1 MNLEEAF
8 SFHDREKLPY
18 CYTLFQ
24 PYSSQFF
31 EFLEEAKSK
40 EHWSADDR
48 EFLGNSDLGTFDYFE
63 EQFVP
68 LDLPILCEAKAE
80 YQGQKVELNKPKR
93 GGDKKFYV
101 YVRDPQTKNIK
112 KVSFGAEGGGGSL
125 KVKFNDSKARSSF
138 AARHDCKNKTDKTK
152 PSYWPCRLPK
162 FASMM
167 GMEVN
172 NPGAYW

>member
-1 MNLEEAF
+1 MIEK
-8 SFHDREKLPY
+8 KLPY

-40 EHWSADDR
+40 EHWSADGF

-80 YQGQKVELNKPKR
+80 YQGQKVELNKPKSGEKNSTSMFKILKR
-93 GGDKKFYV
+93 KISRKFLLV
-101 YVRDPQTKNIK
+101 Q
-112 KVSFGAEGGGGSL
+112 KVVAE
-125 KVKFNDSKARSSF
+125 A
-138 AARHDCKNKTDKTK
+138 
-152 PSYWPCRLPK
+152 
-162 FASMM
+162 
-167 GMEVN
+167 
-172 NPGAYW
+172 